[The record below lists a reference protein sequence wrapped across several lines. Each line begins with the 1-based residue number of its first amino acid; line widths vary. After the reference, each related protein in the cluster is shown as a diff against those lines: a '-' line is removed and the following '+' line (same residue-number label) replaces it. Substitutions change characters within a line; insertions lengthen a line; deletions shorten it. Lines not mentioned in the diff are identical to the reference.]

1 MMAIQSLFGL
11 DGKTALVTGASGHLG
26 SALVEGLLSAGAR
39 VIAVGRSAEI
49 LIKVEVWASKY
60 GYDKISGKSINM
72 DNLPEAE
79 IAFGEIA
86 NKENITILVN
96 NAHEMNATSGFNSP
110 SGYLEEFAYNEWMA
124 NLTCG
129 AYWPA
134 MTTRILGEKMKNS
147 GGSII
152 NISSMYAQV
161 APSPRL
167 YAGTDSINPPGYSAS
182 KAAMLALTRYT
193 ASFWGK
199 YDIRANAILPGPFPP
214 MKGTLQ
220 PRLEERTCLGR
231 TGKPDELVGPL
242 LFLASPAS
250 SYVTGHSLL
259 VDGGWTVT

>member
-1 MMAIQSLFGL
+1 MSIGSLFGL
-11 DGKTALVTGASGHLG
+11 DSSTALVTGASGYLG
-26 SALVEGLLSAGAR
+26 SLMVEGLLSAGAR
-39 VIAVGRSAEI
+39 VIAVGRST
-49 LIKVEVWASKY
+49 EVKTKSEAWADKY
-60 GYDKISGKSINM
+60 GQSTIDYKLINM
-72 DNLPEAE
+72 DNITEAE
-79 IAFGEIA
+79 KAFGEIA
-86 NKENITILVN
+86 DKEHINILVN

-110 SGYLEEFAYNEWMA
+110 NGHLEEVAYNEWM
-124 NLTCG
+124 
-129 AYWPA
+129 
-134 MTTRILGEKMKNS
+134 EKMKDS

-167 YAGTDSINPPGYSAS
+167 YADTLSINPPGYSAS

-214 MKGTLQ
+214 TEGPLQ
-220 PRLEERTCLGR
+220 HRLEERTCLGR
-231 TGKPDELVGPL
+231 TGNPEELVGPL

-259 VDGGWTVT
+259 VDGGWTVI